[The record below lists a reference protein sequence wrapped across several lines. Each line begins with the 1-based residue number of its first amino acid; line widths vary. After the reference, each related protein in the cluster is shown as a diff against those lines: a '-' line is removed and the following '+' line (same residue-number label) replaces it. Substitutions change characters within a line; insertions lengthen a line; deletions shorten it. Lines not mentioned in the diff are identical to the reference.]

1 MKKVIFI
8 TLVATFLFT
17 GCSKSKES
25 QCDSAMS
32 HMVGLLENDPDMKK
46 MGPEILKKMKEGFE
60 KEKNKRLKECVEKF
74 DQKEVDCI
82 MGLKSLKD
90 AGKCDLKK

>member
-25 QCDSAMS
+25 QCNSAIS
-32 HMVGLLENDPDMKK
+32 HIVELIENDPDMKK
-46 MGPEILKKMKEGFE
+46 MGPEILKEMKEGLE
-60 KEKNKRLKECVEKF
+60 KEKDKKLKECVEKF